1 MALVYD
7 PKTGRYIDDG
17 ARAAAM
23 QAQLS
28 QPVVGPRG
36 VVALRDPNAGLP
48 AATQTPI
55 PGVPA
60 YAQTQLPL
68 DPGTPEQQA
77 MQGAIPQGLGGVIQT
92 AVGGVAAI
100 PALGFDAAR
109 RGLTSLAGGD
119 PNTLPGGQ
127 SPLSDAAFS
136 MLNQGLDNVTG
147 AAGAIQ
153 SGLQSGLRGALGVQP
168 APAQAVADVAPVQQP
183 VAVAQSVA
191 PTPVQQPVAVAQPV
205 QVAPAAVAPVP
216 TETTPVNVQGL
227 PDRTGFTGGGF
238 GTDAGGNQLSASQ
251 YLAQKKVE
259 DQQFVAQRQSAYDA
273 LALQQ
278 GRSRLEDARGDPV
291 KYRQVLAEQRMLEG
305 EIAGQSAQRN
315 DMAKARATNAAQLG
329 LAGLNNTAAA
339 QRQLSANAAEI
350 QKATQVANLTGQYGL
365 QGAQIKAAATN
376 AKTAAT
382 LGGPAAL
389 LARAQVQSLAE
400 RQSAARARFEQTG
413 DLAAYVADLKD
424 GQEPAA
430 PKNPF
435 GVDALTGLPF
445 TQQSAG
451 LAEAIR
457 LQQLQEQLRKS
468 QTK

>member
-48 AATQTPI
+48 APTQTLI

-60 YAQTQLPL
+60 LAQTQLPL

-77 MQGAIPQGLGGVIQT
+77 MQAAIPQGLGGVIQT

-127 SPLSDAAFS
+127 NQLSDAAFG

-168 APAQAVADVAPVQQP
+168 APVPAAVAAAPVQQP
-183 VAVAQSVA
+183 VPAAQPVA
-191 PTPVQQPVAVAQPV
+191 PAPVQQPVAVAQPV
-205 QVAPAAVAPVP
+205 PVPAAVAPVP

-259 DQQFVAQRQSAYDA
+259 DQQFVAQRQNAYDA

-291 KYRQVLAEQRMLEG
+291 KYRQMLAEQRMLEG
-305 EIAGQSAQRN
+305 QIAGQSAQRN
-315 DMAKARATNAAQLG
+315 DVAKAQATNAAQLG
-329 LAGLNNTAAA
+329 LAGINNTAAA
-339 QRQLSANAAEI
+339 QRQLAANAAEI
-350 QKATQVANLTGQYGL
+350 EKATQVANLTGQYGL
-365 QGAQIKAAATN
+365 QGAQIKADATN

-382 LGGPAAL
+382 LGGPVAL
-389 LARAQVQSLAE
+389 LARAQAQSLAE
-400 RQSAARARFEQTG
+400 RQAAARARFDSTG

-430 PKNPF
+430 QKNPF

>member
-48 AATQTPI
+48 AATQTLI

-60 YAQTQLPL
+60 SAQTQLPL

-77 MQGAIPQGLGGVIQT
+77 LQGAIPQGLGGVIQT

-127 SPLSDAAFS
+127 NRLSDAAFDT
-136 MLNQGLDNVTG
+136 LNQGLDNVTG
-147 AAGAIQ
+147 AAGTIRD
-153 SGLQSGLRGALGVQP
+153 SLQSGLRGALGVQQAQ
-168 APAQAVADVAPVQQP
+168 APAAVADQPGAVQPVAPVPVQQP
-183 VAVAQSVA
+183 A
-191 PTPVQQPVAVAQPV
+191 PVVQPVAAVQPV
-205 QVAPAAVAPVP
+205 VPAAVAPVP
-216 TETTPVNVQGL
+216 TEVTPVNVQGL

-278 GRSRLEDARGDPV
+278 GQSRLDDARSDPV
-291 KYRQVLAEQRMLEG
+291 RYRQALAEQRMLQG
-305 EIAGQSAQRN
+305 QIAGQSAMRN
-315 DMAKARATNAAQLG
+315 DTAKAQASNAAQLG

-365 QGAQIKAAATN
+365 QGAQIKADATN

-400 RQSAARARFEQTG
+400 RQAAARARFDSTG

-457 LQQLQEQLRKS
+457 LQQLQDQLRKS